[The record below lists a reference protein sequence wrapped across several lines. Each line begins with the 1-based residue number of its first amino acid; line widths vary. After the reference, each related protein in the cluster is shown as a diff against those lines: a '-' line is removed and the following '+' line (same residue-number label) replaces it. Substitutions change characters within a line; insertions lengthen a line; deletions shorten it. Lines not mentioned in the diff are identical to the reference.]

1 MARDRKRAKQR
12 QRSRQPAAKRPAD
25 PAPGTPPA
33 DEPELDAP
41 ATDEPDVAAQAA
53 ADDEAGIPVHAQS
66 EDPLFPQSR
75 STLEPPDPIA
85 DASGPAEEAKI
96 VLEEGDIP
104 SPLKD
109 ELAPTDES
117 KGRVFADELEDI
129 PDEGPIDAKPEK
141 HGKASTAV
149 RRDGNKLVN
158 FLKACWAE
166 LQRVQWP
173 DRKQVAQATA
183 VVLVFV
189 VIAGGYLGLM
199 DAIFSRLVN
208 LIL

>member
-12 QRSRQPAAKRPAD
+12 QRSRQQAANRPTD
-25 PAPGTPPA
+25 PAPESPAA
-33 DEPELDAP
+33 DEPEIEAP
-41 ATDEPDVAAQAA
+41 AA
-53 ADDEAGIPVHAQS
+53 ADDEPGIPIHAQS

-75 STLEPPDPIA
+75 STLEPPDPVA

-96 VLEEGDIP
+96 VLEEGDVP

-109 ELAPTDES
+109 ELAPTDEA
-117 KGRVFADELEDI
+117 KGRVFPDELEDI
-129 PDEGPIDAKPEK
+129 PDEGPIDTAPAKR
-141 HGKASTAV
+141 GKKSTEA
-149 RRDGNKLVN
+149 RRDGNKFVN
-158 FLKACWAE
+158 FIKACWAE

-189 VIAGGYLGLM
+189 VIAGSYLGLM